1 MKHFIFSVALL
12 LLSALTLAGCEVIA
26 DIFKAGVWTGV
37 ILVLAV
43 VGLIVWAVTRSR
55 A

>member
-1 MKHFIFSVALL
+1 MKHAVLSAALL
-12 LLSALTLAGCEVIA
+12 LLSALTLAGCEFIA

-37 ILVLAV
+37 ILVLLVIGVIA
-43 VGLIVWAVTRSR
+43 WAVSKRR

>member
-1 MKHFIFSVALL
+1 MKHASFSVALL
-12 LLSALTLAGCEVIA
+12 LFSALTLAGCEVIA

-37 ILVLAV
+37 ILVV
-43 VGLIVWAVTRSR
+43 VIIGGVVWAVSKSR

>member
-1 MKHFIFSVALL
+1 MTHPIFSVALL

-26 DIFKAGVWTGV
+26 DIFKAGVWTGI
-37 ILVLAV
+37 ILVLVVVAV
-43 VGLIVWAVTRSR
+43 IVWAVAKSR